1 MVGANPSTLVQRLER
16 LEELGVLERTVHS
29 VMPPRTSYALT
40 CAGRGLQDVIDAIE
54 RWGRGHLQ
62 EAMAA
67 KQQTASTARLDPQT
81 VSRALRSSAAVAQ
94 RSAGRCASA
103 FRMMRASSGGMSG
116 LSDVGSGAACRR
128 WTAPSAGRLVES

>member
-1 MVGANPSTLVQRLER
+1 MPRDDHEFCPVYASIDLLQEKWTLHVIRALLEGPKGFNELGRVVGANPTTLVQRLER

-67 KQQTASTARLDPQT
+67 KQQAASTAK
-81 VSRALRSSAAVAQ
+81 A
-94 RSAGRCASA
+94 
-103 FRMMRASSGGMSG
+103 
-116 LSDVGSGAACRR
+116 
-128 WTAPSAGRLVES
+128 